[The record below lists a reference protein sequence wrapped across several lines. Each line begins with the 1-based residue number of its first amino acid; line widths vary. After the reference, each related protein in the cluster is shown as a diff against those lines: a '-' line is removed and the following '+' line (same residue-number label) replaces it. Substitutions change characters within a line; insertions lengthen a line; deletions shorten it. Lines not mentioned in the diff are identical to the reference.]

1 MLFGLNILLYF
12 VIIPVLM
19 LLGLFL
25 CQKDN
30 MKQIRTVAVVGSTLL
45 VALSVYLLVDYL
57 ALRAAGETAQMLYTD
72 SWSWFGPLN
81 INLAIGVDGISVAM
95 ILLSAIIV
103 FAGSF
108 ASWKIN
114 PLPKDFFLWLIL
126 LSTGVFGFFI
136 SIDLFTMF
144 MFYEVA
150 LDVDGWFGILNA
162 WSHRYL
168 LSLSTRRFSINMEY
182 CRDCSK

>member
-57 ALRAAGETAQMLYTD
+57 ALRAAGDTKTPMKV
-72 SWSWFGPLN
+72 GVGVN
-81 INLAIGVDGISVAM
+81 IINVV
-95 ILLSAIIV
+95 LS
-103 FAGSF
+103 
-108 ASWKIN
+108 
-114 PLPKDFFLWLIL
+114 
-126 LSTGVFGFFI
+126 
-136 SIDLFTMF
+136 
-144 MFYEVA
+144 
-150 LDVDGWFGILNA
+150 
-162 WSHRYL
+162 YL
-168 LSLSTRRFSINMEY
+168 LIYPVHDLTLGTLTITVPGFGLGVIGAAIASAVAFAVGGIYMTVVFWKHPVISPKGHPLKPDKEK
-182 CRDCSK
+182 DQ

>member
-57 ALRAAGETAQMLYTD
+57 ALRAAGETAQMLYTIL
-72 SWSWFGPLN
+72 GAG
-81 INLAIGVDGISVAM
+81 LALSTS
-95 ILLSAIIV
+95 ILL
-103 FAGSF
+103 
-108 ASWKIN
+108 
-114 PLPKDFFLWLIL
+114 
-126 LSTGVFGFFI
+126 
-136 SIDLFTMF
+136 
-144 MFYEVA
+144 
-150 LDVDGWFGILNA
+150 
-162 WSHRYL
+162 
-168 LSLSTRRFSINMEY
+168 
-182 CRDCSK
+182 